1 LKQFTPGL
9 AHIASADS
17 LRWLIVS
24 GHQVLVGGDSFL
36 FDQRSFETLTAD
48 SQGRALKVGQIELDG
63 QCFDCHCWYIEST
76 DSIPLL
82 SSDYQ
87 FYPLRSFLLR
97 QSDVAFQLLGASV
110 QLGFWLKDHQYCGR
124 CAQPLVMRQDDRA
137 LYCAACDHRHYP
149 RLSPC
154 VIMLVTQGSRCLLA
168 VHKRAQAP
176 IHTALA
182 GFVEVGETL
191 EQAVAR
197 EVLEEVGVEVSHC
210 EYVASQ
216 PWPFPGQLMMGF
228 IAQAAREA
236 PAIDIQDDE
245 IAEAQ
250 WFKFDQLPALIPPL
264 QTLSGQ
270 LIRHFVER
278 CQKA

>member
-1 LKQFTPGL
+1 M
-9 AHIASADS
+9 
-17 LRWLIVS
+17 RWLIVS
-24 GHQVLVGGDSFL
+24 GDQVLAGADSFL
-36 FDQRSFETLTAD
+36 FDPLSFNALTAD

-63 QCFDCHCWYIEST
+63 ECCDCHCWYIET
-76 DSIPLL
+76 TASISRLP
-82 SSDYQ
+82 SDYQ

-97 QSDVAFQLLGASV
+97 QGDVAFQLLGASV
-110 QLGFWLKDHQYCGR
+110 QLGFWLKDHQFCGR
-124 CAQPLVMRQDDRA
+124 CAEPLVMRQDDRA

-154 VIMLVTQGSRCLLA
+154 VIMLLTQGSRCLLA

-176 IHTALA
+176 IYTALA

-197 EVLEEVGVEVSHC
+197 EVREEVGVEVSHC

-228 IAQAAREA
+228 IAQAADDE
-236 PAIDIQDDE
+236 PAIAIQDDE
-245 IAEAQ
+245 ISEAQ
-250 WFKFDQLPALIPPL
+250 WFNFDQLPALIPPL